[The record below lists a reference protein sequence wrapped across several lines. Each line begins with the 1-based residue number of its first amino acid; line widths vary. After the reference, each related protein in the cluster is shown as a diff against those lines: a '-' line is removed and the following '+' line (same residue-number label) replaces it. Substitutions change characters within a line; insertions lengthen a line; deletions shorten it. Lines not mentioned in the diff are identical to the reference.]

1 MDEVEF
7 DDRSHRVLFE
17 ELRNLW
23 GEEFGNGPVMSRLN
37 APTALRVLARIEGN
51 QRAAMAGWF
60 SRRCPELREFI
71 ANAMAYLTASDTNWL
86 MGGAE

>member
-1 MDEVEF
+1 MREVEI
-7 DDRSHRVLFE
+7 DVGSHRVLIE
-17 ELRNLW
+17 ELRDHL

-37 APTALRVLARIEGN
+37 APTALRVLARIEGD

-71 ANAMAYLTASDTNWL
+71 ASAMIYLAASDRNWL